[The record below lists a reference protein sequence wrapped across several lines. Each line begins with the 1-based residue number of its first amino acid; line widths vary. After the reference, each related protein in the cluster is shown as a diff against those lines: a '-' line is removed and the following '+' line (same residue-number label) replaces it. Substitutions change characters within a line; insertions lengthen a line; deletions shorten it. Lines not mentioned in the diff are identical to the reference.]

1 MLTKEKKLIQKKYFQ
16 NNLDTNI
23 KSNLKLFIIFIFII
37 IHNIKKDVYK
47 KISSKEIDY
56 KNNTFIIIRRPCKMG
71 GLFSFYK
78 VFLSCM
84 LKFIIEG
91 YIPILEVESYPTIF
105 NGFKANSSS
114 INPWEYFFNQ
124 PFNYKLENVLKN
136 AKKIKYYNC
145 KREHSTPQY
154 HNFYSK
160 KISIDF
166 WHNFGKTYIPIKNEI
181 IKELNNIM
189 KILFKGSNNILGVLI
204 RGTDY
209 LAKKPKKHPIPPSCE
224 RIINDIKEMDTI
236 NSYNWIFV
244 VTEDI
249 KIREKII
256 NKFKEKIKY
265 IKPKI
270 EINYNYKSK
279 KYLAF
284 NKNLK
289 GNLDNLKIYLINI
302 LILSKCIDIITARTN
317 GSIGA
322 FIFTEGFR
330 NIKVYYLGLYP

>member
-1 MLTKEKKLIQKKYFQ
+1 MFDKEKKLIQKKYSLIYF
-16 NNLDTNI
+16 NKNI
-23 KSNLKLFIIFIFII
+23 KSNLKLFIIFILII
-37 IHNIKKDVYK
+37 FLNKKNNGYT
-47 KISSKEIDY
+47 KIDTKDIDY
-56 KNNTFIIIRRPCKMG
+56 KSNTFIIIRRPCKMG

-84 LKFIIEG
+84 LKFIIKG

-105 NGFKANSSS
+105 NGFKANSSR

-136 AKKIKYYNC
+136 AKNIKIYNC
-145 KREHSTPQY
+145 KRDHSTPQY
-154 HNFYSK
+154 YDFYSK
-160 KISIDF
+160 KIAIYF
-166 WHNFGKTYIPIKNEI
+166 WHNIGKTYIPIKNEI
-181 IKELNNIM
+181 INELNNIM
-189 KILFKGSNNILGVLI
+189 KLLFKGSNNILGVLI

-209 LAKKPKKHPIPPSCE
+209 LAKKPKKHPIPPSSE
-224 RIINDIKEMDTI
+224 RIINDINKMDKI
-236 NSYNWIFV
+236 NSYKWIFL
-244 VTEDI
+244 VTEDNI
-249 KIREKII
+249 IREKII
-256 NKFKEKIKY
+256 NEFKEKIKY
-265 IKPKI
+265 VKLKV
-270 EINYNYKSK
+270 EIDYNYKSK

-284 NKNLK
+284 NKNIK
-289 GNLDNLKIYLINI
+289 GNLENLKIYLINI

>member
-1 MLTKEKKLIQKKYFQ
+1 MLAKEKKLIQNKYIQIYF
-16 NNLDTNI
+16 DKNI
-23 KSNLKLFIIFIFII
+23 KLNLKLFIIFIFII
-37 IHNIKKDVYK
+37 FLKNKNDCYK
-47 KISSKEIDY
+47 KVTSQYIDY
-56 KNNTFIIIRRPCKMG
+56 KNNAFIIIRRPCKMG

-105 NGFKANSSS
+105 NGFKANSST
-114 INPWEYFFNQ
+114 INSWEYFFNQ
-124 PFNYKLENVLKN
+124 PFNYTLENVLKN
-136 AKKIKYYNC
+136 AKRIKYYNC
-145 KREHSTPQY
+145 KRERSTPQY